1 MLLRHFTSHTQPQGK
16 PEVIANVI
24 ELITW
29 TKNFLQIKILQGLQI
44 NHCKSL
50 ALLSIIINPD
60 FCKSLVGFLPANY

>member
-60 FCKSLVGFLPANY
+60 FCKALVGFLPANY